1 MTTTIAQTQP
11 ATAAVEPAAIDPVQ
25 ARAAFFADLELLELT
40 MVIPQADAPTEPIN
54 KY

>member
-1 MTTTIAQTQP
+1 MTTPIAQTQP
-11 ATAAVEPAAIDPVQ
+11 QTAAVDPVQ

-40 MVIPQADAPTEPIN
+40 MVIPQADAPAEPVN

>member
-11 ATAAVEPAAIDPVQ
+11 ETAAVETAIDPVQ

-40 MVIPQADAPTEPIN
+40 MVIPQASVPAEPVN